1 MCQGVSSG
9 WGPRRGSGVLASS
22 PNTAQQRDPAQFAAL
37 PAGPQCP
44 PSVSRKDGS
53 GWISSGAE
61 SVSGESGR
69 GQVCGRGWGGGRT
82 FPCWTVGM
90 LSHIYLFVFFLK
102 KANLVNYN
110 HKGLSALKC

>member
-61 SVSGESGR
+61 SVSGESRERAGVWEGLGR
-69 GQVCGRGWGGGRT
+69 GKNLSLLDCWNVEPHLSVC
-82 FPCWTVGM
+82 
-90 LSHIYLFVFFLK
+90 FFFK
-102 KANLVNYN
+102 ESKF
-110 HKGLSALKC
+110 S